1 MYTNKNFI
9 NTTLSNNDGKE
20 FSDDF
25 YWISLQDEVVSQAW
39 RLNLDSGVSSG
50 YNKTTLYKVRPIRS
64 F

>member
-50 YNKTTLYKVRPIRS
+50 YNKTTLCKVRPIRS